1 MSMSETKILFIPYYL
16 NISLDDSD
24 KERILSALKNF
35 RSVGVISVVQYVNEQ
50 EKIKKFLEE
59 NNIKAFTGGKIL
71 GCDISNAA
79 KIKDNVDVFL
89 YLGSGKFHPIN
100 AAAQLEKK
108 VFVYDPCTKS
118 LSEISSE
125 ETASL
130 KRKRLASIAKASAA
144 KIYGILVT
152 LKDKQFKL
160 KEAIELKEKIEKAD
174 KKAYIFAGNEINCQN
189 LIAFSVDAW
198 INTACPRIAEDDLGK
213 PVINPEEMDYIL

>member
-1 MSMSETKILFIPYYL
+1 MSKTKILFIPYYL

-24 KERILSALKNF
+24 KEKILSTLKNF
-35 RSVGVISVVQYVNEQ
+35 RSVGIISVVQYVNEQ

-59 NNIKAFTGGKIL
+59 NNIKAFIGGKIL

-100 AAAQLEKK
+100 VAAQLEKK

-125 ETASL
+125 EIALL
-130 KRKRLASIAKASAA
+130 KRKRQASVAKASAA
-144 KIYGILVT
+144 KIYGILVA

-160 KEAIELKEKIEKAD
+160 KKAIELKEKIEKAD
-174 KKAYIFAGNEINCQN
+174 KKAYIFVGNEINYQN
-189 LIAFSVDAW
+189 LIAFNVDVW

-213 PVINPEEMDYIL
+213 PVVNPEELDYIL